1 MPARIVIV
9 SGPPGAGKSTIAR
22 RFATRSDAD
31 LAVHLHTDDVYGYIR
46 KGFVAPWMPEAQA
59 QNVVVM
65 DAVAATAATFA
76 CGGYEV
82 IVDGIVGPWFFDP
95 WLKVAQRHGIDLR
108 YVTLLPDMAVT
119 VARATAR
126 TTPGA
131 MTDEGV
137 VRTMWNHFQN
147 FAPPAGHVLDT
158 TGHSVDETLATIR
171 DGLAAGR
178 FVLTAPA

>member
-22 RFATRSDAD
+22 RLATRSDEA
-31 LAVHLHTDDVYGYIR
+31 LAVHLHTDDAYGYIR
-46 KGFVAPWMPEAQA
+46 KGFVAPWMPQAQA
-59 QNVVVM
+59 QNIVVM

-76 CGGYEV
+76 CGGYEAF
-82 IVDGIVGPWFFDP
+82 VDGIVGPWFFDP
-95 WLKVAQRHGIDLR
+95 WLRVAESYSLDLR
-108 YVTLLPDMAVT
+108 YVALLPDEAVT

-137 VRTMWNHFQN
+137 VRTMWGHFQTY
-147 FAPPAGHVLDT
+147 APAEGHVLDT

-178 FVLTAPA
+178 FVLKAPA